1 MLSLLGRR
9 VVGVARLSQRHAPSS
24 GRRVSPLASSAAA
37 ASPDGSMDSSALL
50 EGMKAKITTQLEAQS
65 VDIQDA
71 YGDAQ
76 HVTIDVVSAA
86 FEGKN
91 KVVVRDAAPRRDVAI
106 TEPRDPSHVVSG
118 VKTDLM
124 FERMRREHHDL

>member
-9 VVGVARLSQRHAPSS
+9 VLGVARLSQRHAPSS
-24 GRRVSPLASSAAA
+24 GRRVAPLASSAAA

-91 KVVVRDAAPRRDVAI
+91 KVQRQRMVYKAIWEEMQSAVHAVDAM
-106 TEPRDPSHVVSG
+106 TT
-118 VKTDLM
+118 KTPD
-124 FERMRREHHDL
+124 EA

>member
-1 MLSLLGRR
+1 
-9 VVGVARLSQRHAPSS
+9 
-24 GRRVSPLASSAAA
+24 
-37 ASPDGSMDSSALL
+37 MDSSALL

-91 KVVVRDAAPRRDVAI
+91 KVQRQRMVYKAIWEEMQSAVHAVDAM
-106 TEPRDPSHVVSG
+106 TT
-118 VKTDLM
+118 KTPD
-124 FERMRREHHDL
+124 EA

>member
-9 VVGVARLSQRHAPSS
+9 VLGVARLSQRHVPSS
-24 GRRVSPLASSAAA
+24 GRRVAPLASSAAA

-91 KVVVRDAAPRRDVAI
+91 KVQRQRMVYKAIWEEMQSAVHAVDAM
-106 TEPRDPSHVVSG
+106 TT
-118 VKTDLM
+118 KTPD
-124 FERMRREHHDL
+124 EA